1 MKIIPFVV
9 LLVLIGRGCKD
20 EVADINQAT
29 LKYQVHSRG
38 FYRDVLVANKEVS
51 VSGLNGVNLK
61 TETIDDATWKAFQKA
76 FADLNAEEMHH
87 LKAPSNQRL
96 YDGAAIAKLGVTYKG
111 KSFESIDFDHGTPPA
126 EIEKLVNL
134 MAAYVNREE

>member
-1 MKIIPFVV
+1 MKIIPLFV

-20 EVADINQAT
+20 EAADVNQAT

-38 FYRDVLVANKEVS
+38 FYRDVLVADKKVS

-61 TETIDDATWKAFQKA
+61 QENIDDVTWKDFQKA
-76 FADLNAEEMHH
+76 FADLNAEDMQN

-96 YDGAAIAKLGVTYKG
+96 YDGAAIAKLEVTYKG
-111 KSFESIDFDHGTPPA
+111 KTFESIDFDHGTPPA